1 MGYYN
6 PLLAYG
12 ERAVAD
18 DCAAAGVD
26 GFIVVDLPPEHS
38 GPFLAHCD
46 RHGLGLAPLATPLT
60 SDERLRAIGAV
71 ARGFVYCVSLLGV
84 TGNRAELP
92 PDLPEFV
99 ARVAAAIA
107 GAPAPAGAGGP
118 APSSSPLPLAV
129 GFGLSTPQHV
139 AQVGALP
146 GVGGVV
152 MGTSI
157 VKAMEAGGVDGL
169 RAFLHSVV
177 PRRAAPPPS

>member
-60 SDERLRAIGAV
+60 SDARLRAIGAV

-107 GAPAPAGAGGP
+107 EAPAPAGAAAGAPPP
-118 APSSSPLPLAV
+118 APLPLAV

-169 RAFLHSVV
+169 RAFLLSVV
-177 PRRAAPPPS
+177 PRRAAPS